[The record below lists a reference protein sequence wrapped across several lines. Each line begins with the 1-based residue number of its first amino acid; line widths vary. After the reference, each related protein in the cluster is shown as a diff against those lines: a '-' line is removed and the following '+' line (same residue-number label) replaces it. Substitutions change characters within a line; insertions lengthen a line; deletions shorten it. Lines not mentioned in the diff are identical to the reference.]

1 MKEFFKK
8 AIKESICFLVT
19 LIIFVLLILL
29 LSNTVLKGFD
39 FNLIK
44 YLILIAHFTVIYV
57 ITALFIYLLN
67 REIKLDKKERNRI
80 YILVTGLLIFSFYVF
95 GNIINIINPIKH
107 ISDVF
112 LETIV
117 FKTIP
122 YMSYVYLIVILALI
136 YLVFK
141 IKSLVI
147 KCLDKKKDN
156 KKDKKKSKN
165 KDKKDKKTK
174 KENKL
179 DKKIKSCGKNCKCFK
194 YLILIIVF
202 LIFALGIAFKI
213 MRLNSVYIVNMDED
227 QTILNEIKDG
237 FKGMVY
243 TRKADLSK
251 YDSNTKNRKMIKTL
265 LYNESQVYIVIPEG
279 YKKGLELS
287 RKNNSS
293 SKEKIIF
300 ISLKK
305 EDRNIEYQVL
315 LNRIRENAIVYE
327 IYGDFTETKDI
338 LNKFNTE
345 YEINIK

>member
-29 LSNTVLKGFD
+29 LSNTVIKGFD

-80 YILVTGLLIFSFYVF
+80 YILVVGLLIFSFYVF

-141 IKSLVI
+141 VKNLVI
-147 KCLDKKKDN
+147 KYLDKKKDN
-156 KKDKKKSKN
+156 N
-165 KDKKDKKTK
+165 KKKDKKTK
-174 KENKL
+174 KENKEE
-179 DKKIKSCGKNCKCFK
+179 KKIKSCGKNCKCFK

-300 ISLKK
+300 ISLKN

>member
-80 YILVTGLLIFSFYVF
+80 YILVVGLLIFSFYVF

-122 YMSYVYLIVILALI
+122 YMSYVYFIAILALI

-141 IKSLVI
+141 VKNLVI
-147 KCLDKKKDN
+147 KYLDKKKD
-156 KKDKKKSKN
+156 

-174 KENKL
+174 KENKEE
-179 DKKIKSCGKNCKCFK
+179 KKIKSCGKNCKCFK

-300 ISLKK
+300 ISLKN

>member
-29 LSNTVLKGFD
+29 LSNTVIKGFD

-80 YILVTGLLIFSFYVF
+80 YILVVGLLIFSFYVF

-141 IKSLVI
+141 VKNLVI
-147 KCLDKKKDN
+147 KYLDKKKDN
-156 KKDKKKSKN
+156 N
-165 KDKKDKKTK
+165 KKKDKKTK
-174 KENKL
+174 KENKEE
-179 DKKIKSCGKNCKCFK
+179 KKIKSCGKNCKCFK

-300 ISLKK
+300 ISLKN

-315 LNRIRENAIVYE
+315 LNKIRENAIVYE

>member
-8 AIKESICFLVT
+8 AIKESIYFLVT

-29 LSNTVLKGFD
+29 LSNTILKGFD

-44 YLILIAHFTVIYV
+44 YLILIAHFTVMYV
-57 ITALFIYLLN
+57 VTALFIYLLN

-80 YILVTGLLIFSFYVF
+80 YILVIGLLIFSFYVF

-107 ISDVF
+107 ILDVF

-122 YMSYVYLIVILALI
+122 YMSYIYLIVILALI

-141 IKSLVI
+141 VKNLVI
-147 KCLDKKKDN
+147 KYLDKKQDN
-156 KKDKKKSKN
+156 NKN
-165 KDKKDKKTK
+165 KEKDKKDKKTK
-174 KENKL
+174 KDNKEE
-179 DKKIKSCGKNCKCFK
+179 KKIKVCGKNCKCFK

-202 LIFALGIAFKI
+202 LIFALGIVFKI
-213 MRLNSVYIVNMDED
+213 MRLNSVYIVNIDED

-287 RKNNSS
+287 RTNNSS

-300 ISLKK
+300 ISLKN

>member
-57 ITALFIYLLN
+57 VTALFIYLLN

-80 YILVTGLLIFSFYVF
+80 YILVVGLLIFSFYVF

-141 IKSLVI
+141 VKNLIIKY
-147 KCLDKKKDN
+147 LDKN
-156 KKDKKKSKN
+156 KE

-174 KENKL
+174 KENKKE
-179 DKKIKSCGKNCKCFK
+179 KKIKLCGKNYKCFK
-194 YLILIIVF
+194 YLILIIIF
-202 LIFALGIAFKI
+202 LIFALGIVFKV

-237 FKGMVY
+237 FKGMAY
-243 TRKADLSK
+243 TRKTDLSK
-251 YDSNTKNRKMIKTL
+251 YDSNTKNKKMVKTL

-300 ISLKK
+300 ISLKN

>member
-29 LSNTVLKGFD
+29 LSNTILKGFD

-67 REIKLDKKERNRI
+67 KEIKLDKKERNRI
-80 YILVTGLLIFSFYVF
+80 YILVIGLLIFSFYVF

-141 IKSLVI
+141 VKNLVI
-147 KCLDKKKDN
+147 KYLDKKKDN
-156 KKDKKKSKN
+156 NKKKD

-174 KENKL
+174 KENKEE
-179 DKKIKSCGKNCKCFK
+179 KKIKSCGKNCKCFK

-300 ISLKK
+300 ISLKN

-315 LNRIRENAIVYE
+315 LNKIRENAIVYE

>member
-1 MKEFFKK
+1 MKEFLKK

-29 LSNTVLKGFD
+29 LSNTILKGFD

-44 YLILIAHFTVIYV
+44 YLILIAHFTVMYV
-57 ITALFIYLLN
+57 VTALFICLLN

-80 YILVTGLLIFSFYVF
+80 YILVVGLLIFSFYVF

-136 YLVFK
+136 YLIFK
-141 IKSLVI
+141 MKNLVI
-147 KCLDKKKDN
+147 KYLDKKKDN
-156 KKDKKKSKN
+156 NKKKD

-174 KENKL
+174 KDNKEE
-179 DKKIKSCGKNCKCFK
+179 KKIKVCGKNCKCFK

-202 LIFALGIAFKI
+202 LIFALGIVFKI

-300 ISLKK
+300 ISLKN

>member
-80 YILVTGLLIFSFYVF
+80 YILVVGLLIFSFYVF

-141 IKSLVI
+141 VKNLVI
-147 KCLDKKKDN
+147 KYLDKKKD
-156 KKDKKKSKN
+156 

-174 KENKL
+174 KENKEE
-179 DKKIKSCGKNCKCFK
+179 KKIKSCGKNCKCFK

-300 ISLKK
+300 ISLKN

-315 LNRIRENAIVYE
+315 LNKIRENAIVYE